1 VTFLLTD
8 IEGSTQLWEAAPD
21 AMRAALAW
29 HDSIVRDAIEAHGGY
44 VFATGGDGFA
54 AAFARAGDALA
65 AAEKARMALATEE
78 WPEGAPIRVRMALH
92 TGEAA
97 ERDGNYFGGAVN
109 RAARL
114 MAIGHGGQLLVSA
127 ATAEL
132 LTGTELVDLGEHRL
146 RDLDR
151 PLRVLQ
157 VGGGSFGA
165 LRSLDA
171 YPGNLPRQV
180 TSFVGREQEVAA
192 VVEALAAAPVVTLTG
207 VGGVG
212 KTRLALQ
219 AAAEALPRY
228 RDGAW
233 LVELGSVR
241 DGAQVVDAVT
251 GVFSLSVA
259 PAGAPEDGL
268 IDFLRNKQL
277 VLVVDNCEHLI
288 AAAAEMISTVVASCP
303 GVAVLATSREVLA
316 VAGERIIAV
325 PSLAA
330 PSPDSVLELVAA
342 SAAVRLFVDRAVA
355 ADARFALSA
364 DNAAAVATVCR
375 RLDGIPLAIELAA
388 ARTPTMSP
396 AELLGRLDRR
406 FRVLAGGRRGAVE
419 RHQTLRAAI
428 DWSYEL
434 LPISQ
439 QALLARLSVFAG
451 GCTLDAAE
459 AVCCGGPVEA
469 DDVLDLMAGLVARS
483 LVVADHDGA
492 VTRYRLLETIR
503 QYGEERLGPDEAE
516 ALRARHAEYYAQL
529 AETSHAQFST
539 TFEWDGIRRLREE
552 IENLVA
558 AMNWAIDTDNAD
570 IGLRI
575 GSKVHTGLIGLAIAI
590 PAEPALALSGAS
602 EHPLYPEALV
612 KSAIEAARQC
622 NDRLVE
628 ERCAQAL
635 DAGRRL
641 GDPFGGL
648 LEAWVCFVRA
658 GSAMNSGSFEAA
670 ADHFERAGELAL
682 AADRPAFAAHRFANA
697 AALRVGAADEV
708 AVVNTATRALALAR
722 QSGGSFVIVAALAA
736 LASAL
741 ARTDPARARV
751 LLAEAIETMG
761 RSGSENIA
769 EPTQAAIVAARLGD
783 WPLTLR
789 LARQAIPQLHWTA
802 SLPTLLG
809 AFNVA
814 ALALADMRPDA
825 AARLQGAARGIARA
839 LAVNQD
845 PPLTAAVA
853 APASAGFVTEL
864 RREATRRLSATL
876 GDEVLNQRRR
886 EGEEMGLDDAVAY
899 ALAEIDATLGAPAF
913 AQDY

>member
-1 VTFLLTD
+1 MGRPSGTVTFLFTD
-8 IEGSTQLWEAAPD
+8 TEGSTQLWEAAPD

-29 HDSIVRDAIEAHGGY
+29 HDSILRVAIEAHDGY

-65 AAEKARMALATEE
+65 AGEKARMALVSEE
-78 WPEGAPIRVRMALH
+78 WPEEAPLRVRMALH

-114 MAIGHGGQLLVSA
+114 MAVGHGGQLLVSA

-151 PLRVLQ
+151 PLRVFQ
-157 VGGGSFGA
+157 VGSGTFGA
-165 LRSLDA
+165 LQSLDA
-171 YPGNLPRQV
+171 FPGNLPRQL
-180 TSFVGREQEVAA
+180 TSFVGREQDVAA
-192 VVEALAAAPVVTLTG
+192 VVEALATAPVVTLTG

-233 LVELGSVR
+233 LVELGAVR

-251 GVFSLSVA
+251 GVFSLTVA

-268 IDFLRNKQL
+268 VEFLRNKQL
-277 VLVVDNCEHLI
+277 VLVIDNCEHLI
-288 AAAAEMISTVVASCP
+288 AAAAAMISTVVASCP

-330 PSPDSVLELVAA
+330 PSPDAVLDAVAT

-388 ARTPTMSP
+388 ARAPTMSP
-396 AELLGRLDRR
+396 AELVARLDRR

-434 LPISQ
+434 LTLAQ

-459 AVCCGGPVEA
+459 AVCCGGPVDA
-469 DDVLDLMAGLVARS
+469 DEVLDLIAGL
-483 LVVADHDGA
+483 

-503 QYGEERLGPDEAE
+503 QYGEERLGPEEAD

-529 AETSHAQFST
+529 AETSHAQFMR
-539 TFEWDGIRRLREE
+539 TFDWDSVRRLRVE

-558 AMNWAIDTDNAD
+558 AMNWAVDTDNAD
-570 IGLRI
+570 VGLRI
-575 GSKVHTGLIGLAIAI
+575 GSKVHTGLAGLLVAI

-602 EHPLYPEALV
+602 EHPLFPEALV
-612 KSAIEAARQC
+612 KSAMEAAQRG
-622 NDRLVE
+622 DLWLVE

-635 DAGRRL
+635 DAARRL

-648 LEAWVCFVRA
+648 LEAMMCFVRA

-670 ADHFERAGELAL
+670 ADHYQRSGELAL
-682 AADRPAFAAHRFANA
+682 AGGHPAIAAHRFATA
-697 AALRVGAADEV
+697 ATLRVGSADE
-708 AVVNTATRALALAR
+708 AGVVDTATQALALAR
-722 QSGGSFVIVAALAA
+722 QSGGSYAIVAALAA

-741 ARTDPARARV
+741 ARTDPPRARA
-751 LLAEAIETMG
+751 LLAEAIETME
-761 RSGSENIA
+761 RSGSENTA

-789 LARQAIPQLHWTA
+789 MARQGIPMLHWTA

-814 ALALADMRPDA
+814 ALALAEARPDA
-825 AARLQGAARGIARA
+825 AARLQGAARGIART
-839 LAVNQD
+839 LVVNHG

-864 RREATRRLSATL
+864 RREATQRLSATL
-876 GDEVLNQRRR
+876 GYEVLDQRRR

-899 ALAEIDATLGAPAF
+899 ALAEIDAALVDPSSVEA
-913 AQDY
+913 